1 MGYTVIQDERGGVR
15 ALRYDEEWR
24 DCGLILALA
33 QEVEALRAEV
43 DGLLDRVDFPAHGN
57 PYRHGCDPAQQQE
70 DQDTQP

>member
-1 MGYTVIQDERGGVR
+1 
-15 ALRYDEEWR
+15 
-24 DCGLILALA
+24 LILALA

-43 DGLLDRVDFPAHGN
+43 DGLLDRVDFPDHGN